1 MREKI
6 TGDTRAEALASL
18 PEWQLLED
26 RDAIRRVFKFAD
38 FSAAWAFMSRAA
50 LLAEAMDHHPEWS
63 NVYSTVD
70 VTLTTHD
77 ADGLSALDIK
87 MAHAMDA
94 WAG

>member
-1 MREKI
+1 MREKL
-6 TGDTRAEALASL
+6 TGDARAEALASL

-26 RDAIRRVFKFAD
+26 RDGIRRVFKFAD

-50 LLAEAMDHHPEWS
+50 LLAEAIDHHPEWS

-87 MAHAMDA
+87 MAQAMDA